1 MSRIVTPVIRYT
13 ALVQIV
19 ITLLSYHSVDRTA
32 IVGVVVI
39 GAVVI
44 VDVIGAARGGDRS
57 GVGRNSAVRDTI
69 FIGHDS
75 VHGNVAVIDA
85 VARYQVM
92 VVIVDV
98 CYYARCIG
106 LHVIVVQNTHVEV
119 ARQQAT
125 HSNSHTH
132 INTIRNCNHASA

>member
-1 MSRIVTPVIRYT
+1 MSRIVTPVICYT
-13 ALVQIV
+13 ALVQI
-19 ITLLSYHSVDRTA
+19 IIDLLSYHSVDRTA

-85 VARYQVM
+85 V
-92 VVIVDV
+92 VVVKLLFF
-98 CYYARCIG
+98 RR
-106 LHVIVVQNTHVEV
+106 EV
-119 ARQQAT
+119 GM
-125 HSNSHTH
+125 
-132 INTIRNCNHASA
+132 SAQPSVSRS